1 MQASIKPS
9 QPRTIRI
16 QTQSKERVRTKHRNT
31 GQSQHQRTGNQ
42 AQDTTNKLFLTE
54 KKSEQFYMKKNVF
67 QMHTEVNVDR
77 LLLQE
82 KQTGKALGD
91 KKKGKRRKRNKNKTE
106 EKGKR
111 KKNVGSCECTDEDTA
126 VPPFSQAP
134 WKENRASS

>member
-16 QTQSKERVRTKHRNT
+16 QTQSKECVRTKHRNT

-67 QMHTEVNVDR
+67 QMHSEANVDR

-91 KKKGKRRKRNKNKTE
+91 KKKGEEEE
-106 EKGKR
+106 EKEKQNQKKKGKER
-111 KKNVGSCECTDEDTA
+111 KM
-126 VPPFSQAP
+126 
-134 WKENRASS
+134 